1 MLIIDVILL
10 GIILVGG
17 NDIPVLNP
25 KGLVA
30 QKERDLIIIFMLLM
44 SIIAISVFILT
55 FLIVWKY
62 RAGNSQAKYDPDS
75 HHNSRLEI
83 LWWLLPAM
91 VIFTLAVITWK
102 STHTLDPYLPLES
115 DKKPITIQVV
125 ALRWKWL
132 FIYPQQNIATVN
144 FIQFPIATPI
154 NFELTA
160 DGPMNSFWIPQ
171 LGGQIYAMAGMQTK
185 RHLMTNEI
193 GEFSGNAAEINGKGF
208 AGMKFVAKAS
218 SQADFDS
225 WVQNIMK
232 STHPPLSKSEY
243 ENLARPSENNPVVFY
258 ASTEKN
264 LYDSIIIKYMTPTE
278 NK

>member
-25 KGLVA
+25 MGFVA
-30 QKERDLIIIFMLLM
+30 QKERDLIITFILLM
-44 SIIAISVFILT
+44 SFIVIPVFILT

-62 RAGNSQAKYDPDS
+62 KAGNSHTKYDPDS
-75 HHNSRLEI
+75 HHDSKLEI
-83 LWWLLPAM
+83 LWWALPAM
-91 VIFTLAVITWK
+91 IVFTLAIITWK
-102 STHTLDPYLPLES
+102 STHELDPYKPLDS
-115 DKKPITIQVV
+115 DKKPVIIQVV

-132 FIYPQQNIATVN
+132 FIYPEQNIAAVN
-144 FIQFPIATPI
+144 FILFPIATPI

-160 DGPMNSFWIPQ
+160 DGPMKSFTIPH
-171 LGGQIYAMAGMQTK
+171 LGGQIYAMTGIKTK
-185 RHLMTNEI
+185 RHLMANEI
-193 GEFSGNAAEINGKGF
+193 GEFSGTAAEINGKGF

-218 SQADFDS
+218 SQADFDG
-225 WVQNIMK
+225 WVQNIKK

-258 ASTEKN
+258 SSTEES
-264 LYDSIIIKYMTPTE
+264 LYDSIIMKYMTSTE